1 MPPAARRDSS
11 FVTPAAPRLVF
22 RSKINEAYPMPTL
35 EDALVRV
42 PADLLAESEAIL
54 HPLGLSTSE
63 AVRLFLAQ
71 VSLRRGL
78 PFAVTLPPAD
88 SDDDLLASA
97 AVRQATLDS
106 FYPDNELVQ

>member
-1 MPPAARRDSS
+1 M
-11 FVTPAAPRLVF
+11 
-22 RSKINEAYPMPTL
+22 

-54 HPLGLSTSE
+54 HPLGLSAGE

-71 VSLRRGL
+71 VSLQRGL
-78 PFAVTLPPAD
+78 PFPVRLPPAD

-97 AVRQATLDS
+97 DVRQAMLDS
-106 FYPDNELVQ
+106 FYDEEPSNDAGTR